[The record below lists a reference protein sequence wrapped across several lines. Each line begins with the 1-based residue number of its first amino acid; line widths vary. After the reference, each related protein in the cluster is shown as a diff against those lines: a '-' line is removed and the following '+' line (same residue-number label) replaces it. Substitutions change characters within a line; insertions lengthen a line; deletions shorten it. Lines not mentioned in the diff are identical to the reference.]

1 MLLAFHPLLMVM
13 FSLNS
18 PLLIIQMAILARWH
32 PFLVQGQDDK
42 YQEWFQYRDGN
53 WNIIKNGISISR
65 FKHFKELFWNI
76 ISLIVYWLNECTC
89 IF

>member
-32 PFLVQGQDDK
+32 PFLDQGQNNK
-42 YQEWFQYRDGN
+42 YQEWFRYMNVN
-53 WNIIKNGISISR
+53 WNRRK
-65 FKHFKELFWNI
+65 KWNI
-76 ISLIVYWLNECTC
+76 DL
-89 IF
+89 